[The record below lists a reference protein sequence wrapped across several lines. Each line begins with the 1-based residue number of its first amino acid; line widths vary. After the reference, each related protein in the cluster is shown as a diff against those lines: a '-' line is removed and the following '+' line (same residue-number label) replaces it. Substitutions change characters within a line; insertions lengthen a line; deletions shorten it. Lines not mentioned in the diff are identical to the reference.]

1 MLSRIFKAAKYK
13 SNNVMFTINAAYAN
27 SAANPKAKV
36 CIVGSG
42 PAGFYTAQHLI
53 KVPQHLKN
61 YLNEFINFVNIKL
74 VLISIYLCPN

>member
-1 MLSRIFKAAKYK
+1 MFSRIFKSAQNK

-53 KVPQHLKN
+53 KVLKN
-61 YLNEFINFVNIKL
+61 YLNEFINFVQSK
-74 VLISIYLCPN
+74 SI